1 MSAEVNEVATAPSAQ
16 TGEFQ
21 ATEAYRQ
28 YVVWFLFVV
37 YVFNFVDRQILA
49 TLLEPIKAEFLLSD
63 TQLGLL
69 SGLAFAV
76 FYTTFGIPIAR
87 LADRS
92 NRVNII
98 TASLLIWSAATA
110 ATAFARNF
118 WHLFAARIMVG
129 IGEAG
134 CSPPAHS
141 LISDYFEPKRRST
154 ALSIYSMGV
163 YGGSFLGLLMGGVV
177 AQRYGWRTAFLLVGL
192 PGLVLAAIMKLTL
205 REPPRGFS
213 EGGSH
218 TVKEPPPMLTVLK
231 TLWGKRTFRHLSV
244 ASGLHAFVSYGVSAF
259 YNSYLIRSHG
269 LSVAEA
275 GIWLAFIVGIG
286 GLLGTYVGGTYADKL
301 SQRHS
306 DSRYLLKV
314 PAISNLIALPFAA
327 VAFMA
332 GHTHMVL
339 VCLFVYVCFGTMYLA
354 PSISATYRLIGARE
368 RALASALLFL
378 VLNFIGIGVGP
389 SLTGLLSESF
399 KGYFIDQG
407 ATAAQATADGL
418 RYALSIIVFT
428 FAWSTYHYFRAMS
441 TLREEEVV
449 KG

>member
-1 MSAEVNEVATAPSAQ
+1 MSAEVNQIAAASAPAQ
-16 TGEFQ
+16 AGEFKVS
-21 ATEAYRQ
+21 EAYRQ
-28 YVVWFLFVV
+28 YVVWFLFLV

-49 TLLEPIKAEFLLSD
+49 TLMEPIKAEFRLTD

-76 FYTTFGIPIAR
+76 FYTTIGIPIAR
-87 LADRS
+87 LADKS

-98 TASLLIWSAATA
+98 AVSLLIWSAATA
-110 ATAFARNF
+110 ATAFAKNF
-118 WHLFAARIMVG
+118 THLFLCRIMVG

-141 LISDYFEPKRRST
+141 LISDYFEPKRRAT

-177 AQRYGWRTAFLLVGL
+177 AQRYGWRAAFLIVGL
-192 PGLVLAAIMKLTL
+192 PGLALALIMKLTL

-213 EGGSH
+213 EGGVH

-231 TLWGKRTFRHLSV
+231 TLWRKNTFKHLSV

-269 LSVAEA
+269 FTVAEA

-286 GLLGTYVGGTYADKL
+286 GLAGTYFGGTFADKL
-301 SQRHS
+301 SQKHG
-306 DSRYLLKV
+306 DTRYLLKV
-314 PAISNLIALPFAA
+314 PAVSNLIALPFA
-327 VAFMA
+327 VIAFA
-332 GHTHMVL
+332 SGNTAL
-339 VCLFVYVCFGTMYLA
+339 TLICLFIYICFGTMYLA
-354 PSISATYRLIGARE
+354 PSISGTYRLVGPRE

-378 VLNFIGIGVGP
+378 VLNFIGLGVGP
-389 SLTGLLSESF
+389 SLTGLISESIKEF
-399 KGYFIDQG
+399 LVGRGLD
-407 ATAAQATADGL
+407 TAQATADGL
-418 RYALSIIVFT
+418 RYALTFIVFV
-428 FAWSTYHYFRAMS
+428 FLWSTFHYYRAMR
-441 TLREEEVV
+441 TLREEEYR
-449 KG
+449 

>member
-1 MSAEVNEVATAPSAQ
+1 MSAEVNQIAAASAPAQ
-16 TGEFQ
+16 AEEFKVS
-21 ATEAYRQ
+21 EAYRQ
-28 YVVWFLFVV
+28 YVVWFLFLV

-49 TLLEPIKAEFLLSD
+49 TLMEPIKAEFRLTD

-76 FYTTFGIPIAR
+76 FYTTVGIPIAR
-87 LADRS
+87 LADKS

-98 TASLLIWSAATA
+98 AVSLLIWSAATA
-110 ATAFARNF
+110 ATAFAKNF
-118 WHLFAARIMVG
+118 THLFLCRIMVG

-141 LISDYFEPKRRST
+141 LISDYFEPKRRAT

-177 AQRYGWRTAFLLVGL
+177 AQKYGWRTAFLIVGL
-192 PGLVLAAIMKLTL
+192 PGLMLALIMKFTL

-213 EGGSH
+213 EGGAH

-231 TLWGKRTFRHLSV
+231 TLWQKSTFRHLSV

-269 LSVAEA
+269 FTVAEA

-286 GLLGTYVGGTYADKL
+286 GLAGTYFGGTFADKL
-301 SQRHS
+301 SQKHG
-306 DSRYLLKV
+306 DTRYLLKV
-314 PAISNLIALPFAA
+314 PAVSNLIALPFA
-327 VAFMA
+327 VIAFA
-332 GHTHMVL
+332 SGNTAL
-339 VCLFVYVCFGTMYLA
+339 TLICLFIYICFGTMYLA
-354 PSISATYRLIGARE
+354 PSISGTYRLVGPRE

-378 VLNFIGIGVGP
+378 VLNFIGMGVGP
-389 SLTGLLSESF
+389 SLTGLISESIKDF
-399 KGYFIDQG
+399 LVGQG
-407 ATAAQATADGL
+407 ASAAQATADGL
-418 RYALSIIVFT
+418 RYALSFIVFV
-428 FAWSTYHYFRAMS
+428 FLWSTFHYYRAMR
-441 TLREEEVV
+441 TLREEEYR
-449 KG
+449 